1 MVSALLFL
9 GKRSCGG
16 GWRRDSLPHKLMQRD
31 VASLS
36 GTVPVAQAKLSPQER
51 NRAMLYYLIVCRSL
65 TYAQRTAA
73 ALERAGI
80 TAHTLRSPKS
90 IAGEGC
96 SHSVKISQRSLPD
109 ALRILQ
115 RVGLTPK
122 RIYITAGDGSYQEVE
137 L

>member
-1 MVSALLFL
+1 
-9 GKRSCGG
+9 
-16 GWRRDSLPHKLMQRD
+16 
-31 VASLS
+31 
-36 GTVPVAQAKLSPQER
+36 
-51 NRAMLYYLIVCRSL
+51 MLYYLIVCRSL

-96 SHSVKISQRSLPD
+96 SHSGNRSPRSLPD
-109 ALRILQ
+109 ARRIRR
-115 RVGLTPK
+115 RVDLPPK
-122 RIYITAGDGSYQEVE
+122 RIFITAGDGSYQEVE